1 MSEQYTDQDTERAR
15 QAERHSAGLETQQLG
30 VPSATMGQAQAYPA
44 PTLPVM
50 QHRPNVTG
58 LALIAVGAFILLSRI
73 PALGLEIEAGMI
85 LLTIASV
92 FYFFGLWRHIYGLII
107 PGSILAGLS
116 VGVTFANLT
125 NGVSV
130 LWGLSLGFLAVY
142 VLGATL
148 FQNRSTWP
156 MIPAVIL
163 FGVGTIVAITNLGA
177 FMGATM
183 IWVPLLLI
191 GAGLYLGLMRRA

>member
-1 MSEQYTDQDTERAR
+1 MSEQYTDQDTERVR
-15 QAERHSAGLETQQLG
+15 QAERASAGLETQQLG
-30 VPSATMGQAQAYPA
+30 VPGAGVGQVPAYPA
-44 PTLPVM
+44 PTLPVI
-50 QHRPNVTG
+50 QNRPNVAG
-58 LALIAVGAFILLSRI
+58 LALIAIGALLLLGRI
-73 PALGLEIEAGMI
+73 PALQLEIEAGMI

-116 VGVTFANLT
+116 VGVTFADLT

-130 LWGLSLGFLAVY
+130 LWGLSLGFLAIY
-142 VLGATL
+142 ALGVTL
-148 FQNRSTWP
+148 FRMRNTWP

-163 FGVGTIVAITNLGA
+163 FGVGTIVAIANLGA

-183 IWVPLLLI
+183 VWVPLLLI